1 MEEKN
6 GFHQPENQFPLA
18 GIRLLFKNWISTSG
32 KENVQIKEYCFK
44 QTENRFPLAGM
55 ENLFKNTFL
64 LDEKTAYIGR
74 NI

>member
-6 GFHQPENQFPLA
+6 GFHQPE
-18 GIRLLFKNWISTSG
+18 KNLQ
-32 KENVQIKEYCFK
+32 VKEYCFK
-44 QTENRFPLAGM
+44 QTENWFLMTGM

-64 LDEKTAYIGR
+64 LDKKTAYIGR